1 MIKDVHVDPAK
12 NTIMH
17 VAFHAVNAKDP
28 VESEVRVH
36 IEGDVPAEKDGNF
49 LVRQNDVVTVKGL
62 PADLPDMVVV
72 MADSLINPGD
82 SVTVADIVPISGIEI
97 ITEPEAQLAVV
108 TEPTAQEEEPEE
120 TEDVDASDVPAAN
133 GGDDEAAPEEKSE

>member
-1 MIKDVHVDPAK
+1 
-12 NTIMH
+12 
-17 VAFHAVNAKDP
+17 
-28 VESEVRVH
+28 
-36 IEGDVPAEKDGNF
+36 
-49 LVRQNDVVTVKGL
+49 VKGL